1 LSSVIPPT
9 WVATSPDSARLSFEP
24 EAWAVTGY
32 WERFF
37 DREPEAVATFDE
49 ERAKVIAADP

>member
-1 LSSVIPPT
+1 VIPPT